1 MSAGG
6 QPPGTARKVPV
17 WRTALESYGFV
28 FANLGRFLAL
38 GWLLLVIAAAPQ
50 IIGALAMG
58 ESSVWETETLGDSP
72 AHDLAT
78 VLKSLVSFAIDLVFA
93 VRWHRFF
100 LLNERK
106 SVFSDI
112 LAARN
117 WRFMNYILLLVLV
130 PLLPMLIVLI
140 IGLAAALSGARL
152 PPDGMEAGL
161 PATIFLF
168 AFYATYPLF
177 FVFLRFSLVLP
188 AAAVDRPID
197 LGESWRRLGGN
208 TWRYIGAIILVV
220 IPAII
225 VGLILMALFV
235 PFRIA
240 SLPGGGQGPSV
251 TFIVVWNL
259 AIIIFTFFATAVGI
273 TVLSKFYR
281 HIVGMDA
288 PEGGAQ
294 VLAKGP

>member
-1 MSAGG
+1 MA
-6 QPPGTARKVPV
+6 
-17 WRTALESYGFV
+17 SYRFV

-38 GWLLLVIAAAPQ
+38 GWLLMVVAAVPQ
-50 IIGALAMG
+50 IIVTLAMG
-58 ESSVWETETLGDSP
+58 EPSGWGAETLQDSP
-72 AHDLAT
+72 AHVLAT
-78 VLKSLVSFAIDLVFA
+78 VLITVFYYAMYPVFA

-100 LLNERK
+100 LLDERK
-106 SVFSDI
+106 SVFSEI

-117 WRFMNYILLLVLV
+117 WRFLGYILLLVLA
-130 PLLPMLIVLI
+130 PFLPMLIVLS
-140 IGLAAALSGARL
+140 IGLGAGLSGLGL
-152 PPDGMEAGL
+152 PPEWILAGL
-161 PATIFLF
+161 SATYSLF
-168 AFYATYPLF
+168 AGLASFVLI

-208 TWRYIGAIILVV
+208 TWRYIGAIILIV